1 MKKYPIRLTNIEEA
15 TAFVK
20 TVSQFEC
27 DMDICKGSIII
38 DAKSILGIMT
48 VCTDSDLELVIY
60 NNHHEE
66 ILNSLSAF
74 LVDQKTA

>member
-20 TVSQFEC
+20 TVNKFEC
-27 DMDICKGSIII
+27 DMDICKGSILI

-48 VCTDSDLELVIY
+48 VCTDSDLELIIY